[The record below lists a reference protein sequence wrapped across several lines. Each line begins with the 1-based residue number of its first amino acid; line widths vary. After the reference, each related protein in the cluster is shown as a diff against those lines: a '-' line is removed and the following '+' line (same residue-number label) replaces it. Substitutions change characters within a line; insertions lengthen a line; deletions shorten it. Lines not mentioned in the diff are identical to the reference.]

1 MSFRLAP
8 AKPSSVATEAMI
20 ATSQPLAALTGLDIL
35 RDGGNA
41 VDAAI
46 CAAAVLCVTEPHATG
61 VGGDLFAVVR
71 DPGGD
76 VLGLDAAGPAP
87 RDAPAEPPAR
97 TGPRSVTVPGAVAG
111 WAALWERFGTLSLER
126 LLQPAIEF
134 AATGV
139 AAGHHT
145 AEVWRSTPLAPPGLG
160 PPPRVGER
168 FRLPELA
175 RTLEAIATGGQSVF
189 YDGPVADAIVDST
202 WLGHDDLTRY
212 QPRWVTPLTHIYRGL
227 RVSELPPPTQGV
239 AALEAL
245 AVLGDGDVGL
255 TDEIRAVSLA
265 LEDAVASVRD
275 GADVS
280 GLLSAEHV
288 KRRRGQG
295 VRGAA
300 GPRGGTVCLC
310 VVDRYGMAVTL
321 LQSLYESFGSGVV
334 AGSTGVVLN
343 NRAACFEVGGQVAP
357 GRRPYHTLIPA
368 MLTRGDQLV
377 GPFGVM
383 GGFMQ
388 AQAHVQFLV
397 ELTSN
402 GMDPQ
407 AALDRG
413 RFRVDGDILELEEPL
428 WERAPELEPLG
439 LRIERSS
446 DSLAFGGGQAIIVR
460 NGSLFGGSDLRKDGC
475 ALGV

>member
-1 MSFRLAP
+1 
-8 AKPSSVATEAMI
+8 
-20 ATSQPLAALTGLDIL
+20 
-35 RDGGNA
+35 
-41 VDAAI
+41 
-46 CAAAVLCVTEPHATG
+46 
-61 VGGDLFAVVR
+61 
-71 DPGGD
+71 
-76 VLGLDAAGPAP
+76 
-87 RDAPAEPPAR
+87 
-97 TGPRSVTVPGAVAG
+97 
-111 WAALWERFGTLSLER
+111 
-126 LLQPAIEF
+126 
-134 AATGV
+134 
-139 AAGHHT
+139 
-145 AEVWRSTPLAPPGLG
+145 
-160 PPPRVGER
+160 
-168 FRLPELA
+168 
-175 RTLEAIATGGQSVF
+175 
-189 YDGPVADAIVDST
+189 
-202 WLGHDDLTRY
+202 
-212 QPRWVTPLTHIYRGL
+212 
-227 RVSELPPPTQGV
+227 
-239 AALEAL
+239 
-245 AVLGDGDVGL
+245 
-255 TDEIRAVSLA
+255 
-265 LEDAVASVRD
+265 
-275 GADVS
+275 
-280 GLLSAEHV
+280 
-288 KRRRGQG
+288 
-295 VRGAA
+295 
-300 GPRGGTVCLC
+300 
-310 VVDRYGMAVTL
+310 MAVTL

-377 GPFGVM
+377 GAFGVM